1 VEKEVEEGGKEEEGA
16 KEEEEEQKEEA
27 EDESEKEGDQDKH
40 QDHLMGSQNKVPGP
54 EGPEVREGRRESRKG
69 GRRRREKRGRPPRKL
84 PRYVLLWMRS
94 LLLLPCHLLS
104 ERIHEGATLAEG
116 SLTSSA

>member
-1 VEKEVEEGGKEEEGA
+1 VEEGGKEEEGA
-16 KEEEEEQKEEA
+16 KGRKRNRLKEEA

-40 QDHLMGSQNKVPGP
+40 PDHLMGSQNKVPGP

-69 GRRRREKRGRPPRKL
+69 GRRRREKRGRPPPKL